1 MQCVLCGNNALES
14 ISNRDAKF
22 SESLLVSLCGTCGLV
37 QQNPIPTTDTLKIY
51 YSHHYRKDY
60 KNTYA
65 PKHRHVYRAGKTA
78 LRRLRFLK
86 NAAISEGALLDVGG
100 GGGEF
105 VYLAEKWG
113 FQATG
118 IEPNIGYSEHASREY
133 GSTVTTGDIDD
144 IAGTYDIITMFH
156 VLEHLPS
163 PVRAFEKLYTLL
175 NTNGKLCIE
184 VPWVETNDA
193 SPHNIY
199 FKAHIF
205 YFSADTLTAC
215 ASQFFDVLTV
225 DTSFNLKI
233 LFEAKANPTSLT
245 LPNAASVK
253 RLQRRLR
260 SKGWSEYLL
269 KGHGMGKPVR
279 KIIRWIDE
287 LKIQGMTP
295 KTILDNLE

>member
-1 MQCVLCGNNALES
+1 MHCVLCGNNALES
-14 ISNRDAKF
+14 IPNMDAKC

-37 QQNPIPTTDTLKIY
+37 QQNPIPAEDALKIY

-65 PKHRHVYRAGKTA
+65 PKPRHVYRAGQTA

-105 VYLAEKWG
+105 VYLAGKWG

-118 IEPNIGYSEHASREY
+118 VEPNIGYSEHASREY
-133 GSTVTTGDIDD
+133 GCTVTTGAIDD

-163 PVRAFEKLYTLL
+163 PVRAFEKLSTLL
-175 NTNGKLCIE
+175 NANGKLCIE
-184 VPWVETNDA
+184 VPWIETNDA

-205 YFSADTLTAC
+205 YFSADTLIAC
-215 ASQFFDVLTV
+215 ASRFFDVLTV
-225 DTSFNLKI
+225 DTSSNLTI
-233 LFEAKANPTSLT
+233 LFEAKAHPTSLT
-245 LPNAASVK
+245 LPDAESVK

-260 SKGWSEYLL
+260 HKGWSEYLL
-269 KGHGMGKPVR
+269 QGHGMVKPIR
-279 KIIRWIDE
+279 KIMRLIDE
-287 LKIQGMTP
+287 FTIRGMTP
-295 KTILDNLE
+295 KTILDDLK